1 MPPKTASNSIK
12 EMLRMS
18 GVNLLPP
25 KKQTLPHIHLKLS
38 EIKNEYELVNLLSYN
53 IIQVV
58 RNPYDRMVSSY
69 YHQLRLLPN
78 SKFKEIDFQKFLE
91 LLLECYCHQNFL
103 ECFYEDLSFIDKS
116 IDSKIHWGGSRL
128 FNLQSSWNDLNH
140 DLVYFKLEDLKV
152 NISPLSDFMGLE
164 LTHLPKINNNPI
176 TDYSNLLS
184 SKNKELIEKIF
195 VKDFETYSY

>member
-12 EMLRMS
+12 EMLRIS
-18 GVNLLPP
+18 GVNLTSP

-38 EIKNEYELVNLLSYN
+38 EIKNEYELVNLLNYK

-58 RNPYDRMVSSY
+58 RNPYDRMASAY

-78 SKFKEIDFQKFLE
+78 SKFKEIGFQKFLE
-91 LLLECYCHQNFL
+91 LLLECYYHQNFL
-103 ECFYEDLSFIDKS
+103 ECFYEDLTFIDNS
-116 IDSKIHWGGSRL
+116 ISSKMHWGGSRL

-140 DLVYFKLEDLKV
+140 DLFYFKLEDLRV
-152 NISPLSDFMGLE
+152 NINPLSDFMGIK
-164 LTHLPKINNNPI
+164 LTHLPKINDNSI
-176 TDYSNLLS
+176 TDYSTLLS
-184 SKNKELIEKIF
+184 PKNKELIEKIF